1 MGEWGRKQEKDWE
14 KWVKSMTK
22 SNRNSE
28 QGNEKEMDER
38 TGHYRELSC
47 AGKFGFS
54 ARFKN
59 TPKRE
64 KNVAKE
70 FTRNV
75 F

>member
-1 MGEWGRKQEKDWE
+1 
-14 KWVKSMTK
+14 
-22 SNRNSE
+22 
-28 QGNEKEMDER
+28 MDER

-59 TPKRE
+59 TLKRE